1 MENKQFGHKIQQII
15 NKVKANNLRD
25 IRLILKDMKTCDYKD
40 RTEELY
46 TGGID
51 SIRVRK

>member
-15 NKVKANNLRD
+15 KEVKANNLRD
-25 IRLILKDMKTCDYKD
+25 IRLTLKDMRVGDYKN
-40 RTEELY
+40 RTEDLY

-51 SIRVRK
+51 PIRVRK